1 MTECNS
7 HSKQDKKYNE
17 ENQIAPAEPA
27 SASHECPI
35 DSSEIFNG
43 FSQFETSGASKASK
57 DVTTGTL
64 ESVSSAFPI
73 NSELTDSSVPTDI
86 DSSLPTDI
94 GSSLPTDID
103 PEAAE
108 TGSDFVFSFSEE
120 AGMLGADMYAM
131 FEDGAETA
139 PADAETTADA
149 AQNLLPSMFELLVF
163 DDHQFDDQQFD
174 DQQFDDQH
182 DDGDDAPNPAPNPAP
197 NATVQSNNSTSP
209 AAHAA
214 PQPPPPLLPPSLPPT
229 PIGADPRFARRR

>member
-17 ENQIAPAEPA
+17 ESKIAPAEPA

-35 DSSEIFNG
+35 DSSEIFNV
-43 FSQFETSGASKASK
+43 FSQFETSSTSKASN

-64 ESVSSAFPI
+64 ESVSSVFAI
-73 NSELTDSSVPTDI
+73 NSERTDSSAPTDI

-94 GSSLPTDID
+94 DSSLPTDID

-149 AQNLLPSMFELLVF
+149 AQNLLPSMFELLMF
-163 DDHQFDDQQFD
+163 ADQQFD

-197 NATVQSNNSTSP
+197 NATVQSNNSASP